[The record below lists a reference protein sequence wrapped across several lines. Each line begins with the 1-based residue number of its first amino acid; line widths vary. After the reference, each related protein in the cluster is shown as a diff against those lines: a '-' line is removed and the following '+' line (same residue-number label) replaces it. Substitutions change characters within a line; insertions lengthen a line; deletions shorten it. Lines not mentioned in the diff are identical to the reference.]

1 MTVHVRNL
9 REIGRQLRLLEESIA
24 AQRITIADLEANNFD
39 AGSARERLTRLLESL
54 DRILR
59 QPARA

>member
-24 AQRITIADLEANNFD
+24 AQRITIADLEANNLD

-54 DRILR
+54 DQVLR
-59 QPARA
+59 QAAPA